1 MLHVSSMVMQVF
13 VLEEKMFTLLD
24 IDECM
29 KRLNLRYSDGDKPST
44 LAGISLLLEILI
56 FISMVSAWY
65 GHYKISLH
73 TRDSNLHQ
81 HGECMVWS
89 L

>member
-1 MLHVSSMVMQVF
+1 MLYVSSMVMQVF

-29 KRLNLRYSDGDKPST
+29 KRPNLRYSDGDKPST
-44 LAGISLLLEILI
+44 LAGISLH
-56 FISMVSAWY
+56 A
-65 GHYKISLH
+65 
-73 TRDSNLHQ
+73 RDSNLHQ

>member
-13 VLEEKMFTLLD
+13 VLEEKMFTLLG

-29 KRLNLRYSDGDKPST
+29 KKLNLRYSDGDKLST
-44 LAGISLLLEILI
+44 LAG
-56 FISMVSAWY
+56 
-65 GHYKISLH
+65 ISLH

-81 HGECMVWS
+81 HGECMVWP